1 VGAGSG
7 VEAVGRLGLG
17 IDSAPWIA
25 MVEGQRRLA
34 RLPHSG
40 PWMNTSYLDHN
51 ATTPLAPEV
60 LTAMHPWLTAK
71 VGNASS
77 LHHAGQDARRAI
89 EQARSEVASLIGA
102 RPSEIVFVSGG
113 TEANNLALLGS
124 LTGQAPG
131 SRSLAVTTV
140 EHSSVLGVA
149 DELSARGVDVFRIP
163 VDSEG
168 LLDPRAL
175 EDVLPER
182 THLISVMLANNEVG
196 TIQPLAEVV
205 NVAHDRG
212 ILVHT
217 DAVQAA
223 GRLPID
229 MGELRVDLL
238 SLSAHKM
245 YGPQG
250 IGALFVRGKT
260 PLSPLCFGGRQERR
274 LRPGTENVAA
284 IVGFGRAAV
293 LAQERLS
300 AEAERL
306 SSLRARFE
314 AELLARV
321 DGIRING
328 ASAPR
333 LCNTSSIS
341 FSGVES
347 QRLLVRL
354 DLLGIAASKGA
365 ACSSMNDEPSHVLR
379 AMGRDESEAR
389 SSLRFSF
396 GRGTQETELER
407 AISVLAALV
416 CELRGR
422 S

>member
-1 VGAGSG
+1 
-7 VEAVGRLGLG
+7 
-17 IDSAPWIA
+17 
-25 MVEGQRRLA
+25 
-34 RLPHSG
+34 
-40 PWMNTSYLDHN
+40 MNTSYLDHN

-60 LTAMHPWLTAK
+60 FAAMQPWLTAK
-71 VGNASS
+71 YGNASS
-77 LHHAGQDARRAI
+77 LHQAGQGARRAL
-89 EQARSEVASLIGA
+89 EQARAEVASLLGA

-124 LTGQAPG
+124 WSGPMPG
-131 SRSLAVTTV
+131 SQALAVSTV
-140 EHSSVLGVA
+140 EHSSVLGAA
-149 DELSARGVDVFRIP
+149 DELSARGVEVHRIP
-163 VDSEG
+163 VDSDG
-168 LLDPRAL
+168 LLDPCAF
-175 EDVLPER
+175 EDALPER
-182 THLISVMLANNEVG
+182 THLISVMMANNDVG
-196 TIQPLAEVV
+196 TIQPLARVV
-205 NVAHDRG
+205 NLARARG
-212 ILVHT
+212 SLVHT

-229 MGELRVDLL
+229 VAELRVDLL
-238 SLSAHKM
+238 SVSAHKI

-250 IGALFVRGKT
+250 MGALYVREGT

-306 SSLRARFE
+306 SSLRAHFE
-314 AELLARV
+314 SELLTRV

-333 LCNTSSIS
+333 LCNTSNIA
-341 FSGVES
+341 FLGVDS

-354 DLLGIAASKGA
+354 DLLGIAVSTGA
-365 ACSSMNDEPSHVLR
+365 ACSSMNDEPSHVLL
-379 AMGRDESEAR
+379 AMGRDEREAR
-389 SSLRFSF
+389 SCLRFSF
-396 GRGTQETELER
+396 GRGTERAELER
-407 AISVLAALV
+407 VLSTLTALV
-416 CELRGR
+416 RDLRGR